1 MPVPIRC
8 GMGGRL
14 QVSKYV
20 RNTVEPST
28 SHRSSGWEGPAAL
41 NTKKCSQNAPLPT
54 HAGGGK
60 RCVLTEFLCRC
71 QTCPCPPVQKLTK
84 ATSHPLLLCMPTHRW
99 VCIYTCVLRH
109 SWVSPCVS
117 KHTSEH
123 RHPTYKIERLVLTS
137 LVFRVLRSWLIC
149 LRRRRSL
156 LLMTCTF
163 SLASMLSS
171 P

>member
-28 SHRSSGWEGPAAL
+28 SHPSSGWEGPAAL

-54 HAGGGK
+54 HAAGGK
-60 RCVLTEFLCRC
+60 RCVFMQMSNL
-71 QTCPCPPVQKLTK
+71 
-84 ATSHPLLLCMPTHRW
+84 SMPTRAE
-99 VCIYTCVLRH
+99 VNKSYIPPPPLMYAYTQVGVLRH